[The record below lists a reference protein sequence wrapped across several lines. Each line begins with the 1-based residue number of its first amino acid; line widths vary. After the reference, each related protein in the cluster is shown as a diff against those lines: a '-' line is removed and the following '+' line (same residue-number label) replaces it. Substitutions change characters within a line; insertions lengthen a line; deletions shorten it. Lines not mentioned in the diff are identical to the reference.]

1 MIEKKGKVIYYKVME
16 QGKLNE
22 LLEFQVNRNIIN
34 LYKSFL
40 IMMEDLHQQH
50 KREFTK
56 LKMALPEEA
65 DLIEQANYWD
75 EERMDHL
82 RKRILDSGNH
92 SLRELV
98 GQIEQFQLTSK

>member
-1 MIEKKGKVIYYKVME
+1 MIEKKDNIIYYTTME

-22 LLEFQVNRNIIN
+22 MLEFQVNRNVIN

-50 KREFTK
+50 KASFTK
-56 LKMALPEEA
+56 LKMTLPEEA
-65 DLIEQANYWD
+65 ELIGQADYWD
-75 EERMDHL
+75 EERMEYL

-98 GQIEQFQLTSK
+98 SQIEQFQLTLK

>member
-1 MIEKKGKVIYYKVME
+1 
-16 QGKLNE
+16 
-22 LLEFQVNRNIIN
+22 
-34 LYKSFL
+34 
-40 IMMEDLHQQH
+40 
-50 KREFTK
+50 
-56 LKMALPEEA
+56 MALPEEA